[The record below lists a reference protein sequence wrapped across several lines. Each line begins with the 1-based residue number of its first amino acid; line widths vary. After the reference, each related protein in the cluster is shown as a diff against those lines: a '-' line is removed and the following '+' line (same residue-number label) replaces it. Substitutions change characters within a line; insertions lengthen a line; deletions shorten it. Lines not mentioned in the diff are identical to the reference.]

1 MSFTVDKQTLDDLNL
16 LGKYRSNSIYNVF
29 RRTHTQGG
37 EMVLEQMF
45 RNPLSDADAINKRSA
60 VFEYFQQKNLEFP
73 FDRKLLDAVEYYL
86 STHAHNKRAF
96 SYLNNGKRKLM
107 Q

>member
-29 RRTHTQGG
+29 SRTHTQGG

-45 RNPLSDADAINKRSA
+45 RTLFLMLMPLIKE
-60 VFEYFQQKNLEFP
+60 VL
-73 FDRKLLDAVEYYL
+73 
-86 STHAHNKRAF
+86 
-96 SYLNNGKRKLM
+96 YLNIFSRKIWNFLLIENFWM
-107 Q
+107 LWSII

>member
-29 RRTHTQGG
+29 SRTHTQGG

-45 RNPLSDADAINKRSA
+45 R
-60 VFEYFQQKNLEFP
+60 
-73 FDRKLLDAVEYYL
+73 
-86 STHAHNKRAF
+86 
-96 SYLNNGKRKLM
+96 
-107 Q
+107 

>member
-29 RRTHTQGG
+29 SRTHTQGG

-45 RNPLSDADAINKRSA
+45 RNPFDADAINKRSA
-60 VFEYFQQKNLEFP
+60 VFEYFQQKNLEFLLIEN
-73 FDRKLLDAVEYYL
+73 FLDAVEYYL
-86 STHAHNKRAF
+86 STFCAF
-96 SYLNNGKRKLM
+96 QEGCQLFK
-107 Q
+107 

>member
-29 RRTHTQGG
+29 SRTHTQGG

-73 FDRKLLDAVEYYL
+73 FRSEERRV
-86 STHAHNKRAF
+86 
-96 SYLNNGKRKLM
+96 GKECRSRWSPYH
-107 Q
+107 

>member
-29 RRTHTQGG
+29 SRTHTQGG

-45 RNPLSDADAINKRSA
+45 RNPLSDADAINKE
-60 VFEYFQQKNLEFP
+60 VL
-73 FDRKLLDAVEYYL
+73 
-86 STHAHNKRAF
+86 
-96 SYLNNGKRKLM
+96 YLNIFSRKIWNFLLIENFWM
-107 Q
+107 LWSII

>member
-29 RRTHTQGG
+29 SRTHTQGG

-45 RNPLSDADAINKRSA
+45 RNPLSDADAINK
-60 VFEYFQQKNLEFP
+60 
-73 FDRKLLDAVEYYL
+73 
-86 STHAHNKRAF
+86 
-96 SYLNNGKRKLM
+96 
-107 Q
+107 

>member
-29 RRTHTQGG
+29 SRTHTQGG

-45 RNPLSDADAINKRSA
+45 RNPLMLMPLIKE
-60 VFEYFQQKNLEFP
+60 VL
-73 FDRKLLDAVEYYL
+73 
-86 STHAHNKRAF
+86 
-96 SYLNNGKRKLM
+96 YLNIFSRKIWNFLLIENFWM
-107 Q
+107 LWSII